1 MASSEDPVHPLR
13 ISKGSSTPGSP
24 PPTKAS
30 TGIPRPLSE
39 LSPSDLRRNSPSF
52 KQPSKKM
59 TLNTDSSPFQSSP
72 LETTTSPRLFWQK
85 RNLDSISTENS
96 GLYGGAR
103 HGSPSPTR
111 RTSIERLQRASRVK
125 NSNILALEQKQEYD
139 PTRVPQIERPLAK
152 HSGPSYDGTTTII
165 NGLRSSDSLNRGIG
179 HQRNNSS
186 RSSIP
191 IFSPTTSPT
200 KGSTPM
206 QINPANPPRSPGKD
220 QGSPIK
226 SSLSRSNFK
235 SSFDPETGTWSA
247 DTSFDDRELPSGK
260 SLHRHAKSV
269 TFDAAPPQINEYE
282 MATPDISSIGSNSRE
297 GSFDSMDDEDDED
310 GHYHFGDHD
319 MEGDSFD
326 ASLEDTDKTPVV
338 GPDDWRQSAERME
351 DPFDGSPMPDALP
364 PRIGRTEHTR
374 SDSSTSDH
382 RPLPPLPGLGSPA
395 RGSPAFSD
403 SRSSPG
409 LSATAERMVG
419 AHRSLPPP
427 PPAAA
432 SKNEIQSI
440 GNGKMTLEERLK
452 LMMLSDDHK
461 SANEQQRERRLR
473 RGAQRDRIQSPA
485 SDTETAESSMLSAD
499 ADEADDTIG
508 DISALEDYE
517 LPSRISRE
525 SIMRRVNGGVNDQGG
540 DYFSSPAPSSSPERP
555 SPERRLPL
563 PLDPDVPIPS
573 TEDSILD
580 DISELSDEGSVIIH
594 RDEASDVDTESI
606 TDFYARSDIDEN
618 DADSASHYSDGPARQ
633 PEVTQVDED
642 ILTPRAASP
651 FQTFDLASEIR
662 PLELKSDKG
671 FSSPEQRAVSPA
683 DLPVRELTPETK
695 VEEDIEPTSEPQ
707 DEVVEQPQPEP
718 EVEKEPSPEMT
729 VDAPV
734 DTASERKHSL
744 PEFHDEGRDNEFSK
758 GLQSFMLPP
767 PPEPSAEEVEELQ
780 PPPKMTELQAEMQRP
795 VTPKHLSKPDYDGSG
810 WGDPE
815 DEEYEEEPGTPES
828 VIHRPMSDSESEIFD
843 ELPMES
849 PAIPE
854 RQATIKA
861 SGSKLKTRP
870 SNTPSDI
877 IAMRE
882 ARRQVSREV
891 PDIPAIPERHRN
903 RLSRD
908 LQGEPTIH
916 DDEEFVDR
924 RSSFKKR
931 SLTLDLDFGLSL
943 DQDFDR
949 VIEQQKVAF
958 SQLVPK
964 SRIASGSTSRQVSK
978 PTATT
983 NKIISPDRKESQ
995 NANQKNQ
1002 RGYLMR
1008 QNTKVV
1014 TASDKES
1021 SDMWKTRSAGNS
1033 PVKTDRPQSWTV
1045 EPWNGRPRQKSI
1057 RRRANT
1063 SGPVPPMPGQES
1075 NAQTLNP
1082 LAEEDL
1088 NPELATEE
1096 SGERGRLFVKVLGV
1110 KDLDLPIPRTERTWF
1125 SLTLDNGV
1133 HCVTTAWLELAR
1145 NAPVGQ
1151 EFELVVPNDLEFQL
1165 TLNVKLEKP
1174 APAKK
1179 VIVQSPTKASKPKT
1193 STFSRVFASPKKRK
1207 EMELRQREEEE
1218 RVAAEQQKAA
1228 QARQMKVAPTAWD
1241 LLSPLAAEDGSFA
1254 RSYVCLKE
1262 HESRCYGRPYVVDV
1276 ACFNEWATEEA
1287 TFASSVKSKRGNT
1300 AVVRRAPYK
1309 IGKLELQLLFVPRP
1323 KGSTE
1328 EDMPKSMNSC
1338 IRELKAAE
1346 ERLAKNWEGHLSQ
1359 QGGDCPYW
1367 RRRYFKLVG
1376 QKLTAYH
1383 EATRQPRATINLANA
1398 KRLIDDRRALTERE
1412 TTGKGGRRRRSAFA
1426 EEEEGYMFVEEG
1438 FRIRFN
1444 NGETIDF
1451 YADTAEDK
1459 QGWLLALTDL
1469 IGTGRG
1475 DSEDDVGGSRKQGK
1489 WCELILKR
1497 EEALRR
1503 RQEGRRVHSRH
1514 VFGKPTRKEFCYDNL
1529 HISRNAWDTNLVK
1542 ANPDYLSVNWDA
1554 GGGGAFAVI
1563 PLGEKG
1569 KVPDQIPLFRGHT
1582 ATVLDTDWNP
1592 FNDRVIASGSE
1603 DGKVFLWQVPE
1614 NFTLYTDADEPADVS
1629 PVSKLAGHSRKV
1641 GQVQF
1646 NPAAENIL
1654 ASASGDFTIKLWDIT
1669 TGSPTHTLKH
1679 NDIVQS
1685 LSWNASGSMLVT
1697 TSRDKKIRVWDV
1709 RAEKPVHEAP
1719 GHPGAKNSRAV
1730 WMGEHNRFATAGF
1743 SRMSERQL
1751 ALWEPGRSEPIG
1763 GFSMLDSISGV
1774 IMPFWDDGSNCLY
1787 LAGKGDGNIRY
1798 YEYENDK
1805 FEYLSE
1811 YKSAEPQRGIAF
1823 VPRRGINVHENE
1835 VMRAYK
1841 TVNDSYIEPISFT
1854 VPRRAETFQS
1864 DIFPPATG
1872 LKPAVS
1878 AKDWLDGKTGIP
1890 SKIDLESVY
1899 EGTAPKE
1906 VASDYK
1912 PPVIASAPP
1921 PAAKPAPKPAPAPEP
1936 TPVARSPP
1944 PSMKEQQASMSNM
1957 ANKFKD
1963 DEPAEPEDE
1972 DDDSSF
1978 EEVQRPAQRAAA
1990 PAAAPAPVRAEPAK
2004 IPSPIKATSPAQ
2016 VKSPPAQQSPV
2027 KPASANSP
2035 ASSTHIESSLDQ
2047 IRQMLEQQTK
2057 LIGKQNDKISKLSDE
2072 VEGLKRK
2079 VNAGGSQDQSERI
2092 RQLELELEAARS

>member
-1 MASSEDPVHPLR
+1 MASSEEPQSGISPFRQGKHGHP
-13 ISKGSSTPGSP
+13 S
-24 PPTKAS
+24 
-30 TGIPRPLSE
+30 PLSE
-39 LSPSDLRRNSPSF
+39 LSPSDHRRNSPSW

-96 GLYGGAR
+96 GLYGGR

-139 PTRVPQIERPLAK
+139 PTRVPQVERPLAK
-152 HSGPSYDGTTTII
+152 HQGSSFDGTATII

-179 HQRNNSS
+179 HQRNNSK
-186 RSSIP
+186 SSIP
-191 IFSPTTSPT
+191 IYSPATSPT
-200 KGSTPM
+200 KASTPM
-206 QINPANPPRSPGKD
+206 QAAPSNPPRSPGKD
-220 QGSPIK
+220 QTSPMK
-226 SSLSRSNFK
+226 SSLSRTNFK

-297 GSFDSMDDEDDED
+297 GSFESMDDEDDED

-319 MEGDSFD
+319 IEGDSFD

-338 GPDDWRQSAERME
+338 GPDDWRQSAERVE
-351 DPFDGSPMPDALP
+351 DPFEGSPMPDALP
-364 PRIGRTEHTR
+364 PRLGRTEHVR

-382 RPLPPLPGLGSPA
+382 RPLPPLPGMGSPA
-395 RGSPAFSD
+395 RSD

-409 LSATAERMVG
+409 LSATAERMLG
-419 AHRSLPPP
+419 AHRSLPSP
-427 PPAAA
+427 PPAAT
-432 SKNEIQSI
+432 SKTEIQSI

-485 SDTETAESSMLSAD
+485 SDTETAESSMLSLDAD
-499 ADEADDTIG
+499 EADEADDTIG

-517 LPSRISRE
+517 LPTRISRE
-525 SIMRRVNGGVNDQGG
+525 SIMRRVNGGNSDQGG
-540 DYFSSPAPSSSPERP
+540 DYFSSPAPSS

-580 DISELSDEGSVIIH
+580 DVSELSDEGSVIIH
-594 RDEASDVDTESI
+594 RDEPSDAETESI

-618 DADSASHYSDGPARQ
+618 DADSASHYSDGPARV
-633 PEVTQVDED
+633 PELTQVDED

-651 FQTFDLASEIR
+651 AFQSFSMASEIR
-662 PLELKSDKG
+662 PLELKSDKAG
-671 FSSPEQRAVSPA
+671 NMFDPQVDVATDASAKEP
-683 DLPVRELTPETK
+683 TPEPDVTQ
-695 VEEDIEPTSEPQ
+695 VF
-707 DEVVEQPQPEP
+707 EP
-718 EVEKEPSPEMT
+718 EVETQADAEVQPEAEREPSPE
-729 VDAPV
+729 VQAAAPA
-734 DTASERKHSL
+734 DTPSERKHSL
-744 PEFHDEGRDNEFSK
+744 PELRDEGKDNEFSR

-767 PPEPSAEEVEELQ
+767 PPEPSAEEVEDLQ
-780 PPPKMTELQAEMQRP
+780 PPPKMTDVQAQMQRP
-795 VTPKHLSKPDYDGSG
+795 STPKQLSKPDYDGSG

-815 DEEYEEEPGTPES
+815 DEYDEEPGTPES
-828 VIHRPMSDSESEIFD
+828 VIHRPMSSDEEEEESEIFD
-843 ELPMES
+843 EPPMES

-882 ARRQVSREV
+882 ARRQAVEGH
-891 PDIPAIPERHRN
+891 A
-903 RLSRD
+903 
-908 LQGEPTIH
+908 GEPTIP
-916 DDEEFVDR
+916 DEDFVMKR
-924 RSSFKKR
+924 HSSFNKR

-949 VIEQQKVAF
+949 VIEAQKVAF
-958 SQLVPK
+958 SHQVHD
-964 SRIASGSTSRQVSK
+964 SSHIASGSPSRQASR
-978 PTATT
+978 PAATT
-983 NKIISPDRKESQ
+983 SKVNSVEARSQ

-1033 PVKTDRPQSWTV
+1033 PIKADRPQSWTV

-1057 RRRANT
+1057 RRRPQT

-1174 APAKK
+1174 LPKK
-1179 VIVQSPTKASKPKT
+1179 VVVQSPAKASKPKA

-1207 EMELRQREEEE
+1207 EMEMRQREEEE
-1218 RVAAEQQKAA
+1218 RLAVEQQKAA

-1287 TFASSVKSKRGNT
+1287 AFASSVKSKRGNT

-1367 RRRYFKLVG
+1367 RRRYFKLIG
-1376 QKLTAYH
+1376 HKLTAYH

-1398 KRLIDDRRALTERE
+1398 KRLIDDRRALTEKE

-1459 QGWLLALTDL
+1459 AGWLQALTDL
-1469 IGTGRG
+1469 VGRG
-1475 DSEDDVGGSRKQGK
+1475 DSDDDVNGPRKQGK

-1503 RQEGRRVHSRH
+1503 RAEGRRVHSRT
-1514 VFGKPTRKEFCYDNL
+1514 KST
-1529 HISRNAWDTNLVK
+1529 
-1542 ANPDYLSVNWDA
+1542 
-1554 GGGGAFAVI
+1554 
-1563 PLGEKG
+1563 
-1569 KVPDQIPLFRGHT
+1569 
-1582 ATVLDTDWNP
+1582 
-1592 FNDRVIASGSE
+1592 FN
-1603 DGKVFLWQVPE
+1603 
-1614 NFTLYTDADEPADVS
+1614 
-1629 PVSKLAGHSRKV
+1629 
-1641 GQVQF
+1641 
-1646 NPAAENIL
+1646 
-1654 ASASGDFTIKLWDIT
+1654 
-1669 TGSPTHTLKH
+1669 
-1679 NDIVQS
+1679 
-1685 LSWNASGSMLVT
+1685 
-1697 TSRDKKIRVWDV
+1697 
-1709 RAEKPVHEAP
+1709 
-1719 GHPGAKNSRAV
+1719 
-1730 WMGEHNRFATAGF
+1730 
-1743 SRMSERQL
+1743 
-1751 ALWEPGRSEPIG
+1751 
-1763 GFSMLDSISGV
+1763 
-1774 IMPFWDDGSNCLY
+1774 
-1787 LAGKGDGNIRY
+1787 
-1798 YEYENDK
+1798 
-1805 FEYLSE
+1805 
-1811 YKSAEPQRGIAF
+1811 
-1823 VPRRGINVHENE
+1823 
-1835 VMRAYK
+1835 
-1841 TVNDSYIEPISFT
+1841 
-1854 VPRRAETFQS
+1854 
-1864 DIFPPATG
+1864 
-1872 LKPAVS
+1872 
-1878 AKDWLDGKTGIP
+1878 
-1890 SKIDLESVY
+1890 
-1899 EGTAPKE
+1899 
-1906 VASDYK
+1906 
-1912 PPVIASAPP
+1912 
-1921 PAAKPAPKPAPAPEP
+1921 
-1936 TPVARSPP
+1936 
-1944 PSMKEQQASMSNM
+1944 
-1957 ANKFKD
+1957 
-1963 DEPAEPEDE
+1963 
-1972 DDDSSF
+1972 
-1978 EEVQRPAQRAAA
+1978 
-1990 PAAAPAPVRAEPAK
+1990 
-2004 IPSPIKATSPAQ
+2004 
-2016 VKSPPAQQSPV
+2016 
-2027 KPASANSP
+2027 
-2035 ASSTHIESSLDQ
+2035 
-2047 IRQMLEQQTK
+2047 
-2057 LIGKQNDKISKLSDE
+2057 
-2072 VEGLKRK
+2072 
-2079 VNAGGSQDQSERI
+2079 
-2092 RQLELELEAARS
+2092 

>member
-1 MASSEDPVHPLR
+1 LPSSSATVVYPPQCACAITKISHAMASSEEPVHPLR
-13 ISKGSSTPGSP
+13 ISKGSSNPGSP
-24 PPTKAS
+24 PSAKAN

-39 LSPSDLRRNSPSF
+39 LSPSDHRRNSPSW

-96 GLYGGAR
+96 GLYGGR

-139 PTRVPQIERPLAK
+139 PTRVPQVERPLAK
-152 HSGPSYDGTTTII
+152 HQGSSFDGTATII
-165 NGLRSSDSLNRGIG
+165 NGLRSSDSLNRGLG
-179 HQRNNSS
+179 HQRNNSK
-186 RSSIP
+186 SSIP
-191 IFSPTTSPT
+191 IYSPATSPT
-200 KGSTPM
+200 KASTPM
-206 QINPANPPRSPGKD
+206 QAAPSNPPRSPGKD
-220 QGSPIK
+220 QTSPMK
-226 SSLSRSNFK
+226 SSLSRNNFK

-297 GSFDSMDDEDDED
+297 GSFESMDDEDDED

-319 MEGDSFD
+319 IEGDSFD

-338 GPDDWRQSAERME
+338 GPDDWRQSAERVE
-351 DPFDGSPMPDALP
+351 DPFEGSPMPDALP
-364 PRIGRTEHTR
+364 PRLGRTEHVR

-382 RPLPPLPGLGSPA
+382 RPLPPLPGMGSPA
-395 RGSPAFSD
+395 RSD

-409 LSATAERMVG
+409 LSATAERMLG
-419 AHRSLPPP
+419 AHRSLPSP
-427 PPAAA
+427 PPAAT
-432 SKNEIQSI
+432 SKTEIQSI

-485 SDTETAESSMLSAD
+485 SDTETAESSMLSLDAD
-499 ADEADDTIG
+499 EADEADDTIG

-517 LPSRISRE
+517 LPTRISRE
-525 SIMRRVNGGVNDQGG
+525 SIMRRVNGGNSDQGG
-540 DYFSSPAPSSSPERP
+540 DYFSSPAPSS

-580 DISELSDEGSVIIH
+580 DVSELSDEGSVIIH
-594 RDEASDVDTESI
+594 RDEPSDAETESI

-618 DADSASHYSDGPARQ
+618 DADSASHYSDGPARV
-633 PEVTQVDED
+633 PELTQVDED

-651 FQTFDLASEIR
+651 AFQSFSMASEIR
-662 PLELKSDKG
+662 PLELKSDKAG
-671 FSSPEQRAVSPA
+671 NMFDPQVDVATDASAKEP
-683 DLPVRELTPETK
+683 TPEPDVTQ
-695 VEEDIEPTSEPQ
+695 VF
-707 DEVVEQPQPEP
+707 EP
-718 EVEKEPSPEMT
+718 EVETQADAEVQPEAEREPSPE
-729 VDAPV
+729 VQSAAPA
-734 DTASERKHSL
+734 DTPSERKHSL
-744 PEFHDEGRDNEFSK
+744 PELRDEGKDNEFSR

-767 PPEPSAEEVEELQ
+767 PPEPSAEEVEDLQ
-780 PPPKMTELQAEMQRP
+780 PPPKMTDVQAQMQRP
-795 VTPKHLSKPDYDGSG
+795 STPKQLSKPDYDGSG

-815 DEEYEEEPGTPES
+815 DEYDEEPGTPES
-828 VIHRPMSDSESEIFD
+828 VIHRPMSSDEEEEESEIFD
-843 ELPMES
+843 EPPMES

-908 LQGEPTIH
+908 MQGEPTIP
-916 DDEEFVDR
+916 DEDFVMKR
-924 RSSFKKR
+924 HSSFNKR

-949 VIEQQKVAF
+949 VIEAQKVAF
-958 SQLVPK
+958 SHQVHD
-964 SRIASGSTSRQVSK
+964 SSHIASGSPSRQASR
-978 PTATT
+978 PAATT
-983 NKIISPDRKESQ
+983 SKVNSVEAQSQ
-995 NANQKNQ
+995 NANQENQ

-1033 PVKTDRPQSWTV
+1033 PIKADRPQSWTV

-1057 RRRANT
+1057 RRRPQT

-1174 APAKK
+1174 LPKK
-1179 VIVQSPTKASKPKT
+1179 VVVQSPAKASKPKA

-1207 EMELRQREEEE
+1207 EMEMRQREEEE
-1218 RVAAEQQKAA
+1218 RLAVEQQKAA

-1287 TFASSVKSKRGNT
+1287 AFASSVKSKRGNT

-1367 RRRYFKLVG
+1367 RRRYFKLIG
-1376 QKLTAYH
+1376 HKLTAYH

-1398 KRLIDDRRALTERE
+1398 KRLIDDRRALTEKE

-1459 QGWLLALTDL
+1459 AGWLQALTDL
-1469 IGTGRG
+1469 VGRG
-1475 DSEDDVGGSRKQGK
+1475 DSDDDVNGPRKQGK

-1503 RQEGRRVHSRH
+1503 RAEGRRVHSRT
-1514 VFGKPTRKEFCYDNL
+1514 KST
-1529 HISRNAWDTNLVK
+1529 
-1542 ANPDYLSVNWDA
+1542 
-1554 GGGGAFAVI
+1554 
-1563 PLGEKG
+1563 
-1569 KVPDQIPLFRGHT
+1569 
-1582 ATVLDTDWNP
+1582 
-1592 FNDRVIASGSE
+1592 FN
-1603 DGKVFLWQVPE
+1603 
-1614 NFTLYTDADEPADVS
+1614 
-1629 PVSKLAGHSRKV
+1629 
-1641 GQVQF
+1641 
-1646 NPAAENIL
+1646 
-1654 ASASGDFTIKLWDIT
+1654 
-1669 TGSPTHTLKH
+1669 
-1679 NDIVQS
+1679 
-1685 LSWNASGSMLVT
+1685 
-1697 TSRDKKIRVWDV
+1697 
-1709 RAEKPVHEAP
+1709 
-1719 GHPGAKNSRAV
+1719 
-1730 WMGEHNRFATAGF
+1730 
-1743 SRMSERQL
+1743 
-1751 ALWEPGRSEPIG
+1751 
-1763 GFSMLDSISGV
+1763 
-1774 IMPFWDDGSNCLY
+1774 
-1787 LAGKGDGNIRY
+1787 
-1798 YEYENDK
+1798 
-1805 FEYLSE
+1805 
-1811 YKSAEPQRGIAF
+1811 
-1823 VPRRGINVHENE
+1823 
-1835 VMRAYK
+1835 
-1841 TVNDSYIEPISFT
+1841 
-1854 VPRRAETFQS
+1854 
-1864 DIFPPATG
+1864 
-1872 LKPAVS
+1872 
-1878 AKDWLDGKTGIP
+1878 
-1890 SKIDLESVY
+1890 
-1899 EGTAPKE
+1899 
-1906 VASDYK
+1906 
-1912 PPVIASAPP
+1912 
-1921 PAAKPAPKPAPAPEP
+1921 
-1936 TPVARSPP
+1936 
-1944 PSMKEQQASMSNM
+1944 
-1957 ANKFKD
+1957 
-1963 DEPAEPEDE
+1963 
-1972 DDDSSF
+1972 
-1978 EEVQRPAQRAAA
+1978 
-1990 PAAAPAPVRAEPAK
+1990 
-2004 IPSPIKATSPAQ
+2004 
-2016 VKSPPAQQSPV
+2016 
-2027 KPASANSP
+2027 
-2035 ASSTHIESSLDQ
+2035 
-2047 IRQMLEQQTK
+2047 
-2057 LIGKQNDKISKLSDE
+2057 
-2072 VEGLKRK
+2072 
-2079 VNAGGSQDQSERI
+2079 
-2092 RQLELELEAARS
+2092 

>member
-1 MASSEDPVHPLR
+1 MASSEEPVHPLR

-24 PPTKAS
+24 TPAKAS

-39 LSPSDLRRNSPSF
+39 LSPSDHRRNSPSW

-85 RNLDSISTENS
+85 RNLDSISTEPSN
-96 GLYGGAR
+96 LYGGR

-139 PTRVPQIERPLAK
+139 PARVAQVERPLAK
-152 HSGPSYDGTTTII
+152 HQGSSYDGTTTII
-165 NGLRSSDSLNRGIG
+165 NGLRSSDSLSRGFG
-179 HQRNNSS
+179 HQRNNSKS
-186 RSSIP
+186 NIP
-191 IFSPTTSPT
+191 IYSPSTSPT
-200 KGSTPM
+200 KPSTPM
-206 QINPANPPRSPGKD
+206 QANPSNPPRSPGKD

-297 GSFDSMDDEDDED
+297 GSFESMDDDDD
-310 GHYHFGDHD
+310 DDDAHYHFGDHD
-319 MEGDSFD
+319 IEGDSFD

-351 DPFDGSPMPDALP
+351 DPFEGSPMPDAQP
-364 PRIGRTEHTR
+364 PHLVRAEHVR

-382 RPLPPLPGLGSPA
+382 RPLPPLPGMGSPT
-395 RGSPAFSD
+395 RRD
-403 SRSSPG
+403 SHSSPG
-409 LSATAERMVG
+409 LSATAERMLG
-419 AHRSLPPP
+419 AHRTLPSP
-427 PPAAA
+427 PPAAT
-432 SKNEIQSI
+432 SKSEIQSI

-485 SDTETAESSMLSAD
+485 SDTETADESMLSAEG
-499 ADEADDTIG
+499 DEGDDTIG

-525 SIMRRVNGGVNDQGG
+525 SIMRRVNGGAGEQGG
-540 DYFSSPAPSSSPERP
+540 DYFSSPALSS

-580 DISELSDEGSVIIH
+580 DVSEFSDEGSVIIH
-594 RDEASDVDTESI
+594 RDEPSDAETESI
-606 TDFYARSDIDEN
+606 TDFYARSDLDEN
-618 DADSASHYSDGPARQ
+618 DTDSASHYSDGPARV

-651 FQTFDLASEIR
+651 QQAFQSFDMASEIR
-662 PLELKSDKG
+662 PLELKSDKAG
-671 FSSPEQRAVSPA
+671 NASDHLPDALA
-683 DLPVRELTPETK
+683 DVPVRESTPEAAPV
-695 VEEDIEPTSEPQ
+695 VESQVEPEIEQQAEPQ
-707 DEVVEQPQPEP
+707 AEDEPEP
-718 EVEKEPSPEMT
+718 EAQ
-729 VDAPV
+729 VDAPAEVPV
-734 DTASERKHSL
+734 DRKPSL
-744 PEFHDEGRDNEFSK
+744 PEMHEESAGNEFSR

-767 PPEPSAEEVEELQ
+767 PPEPAVEDLEDLE
-780 PPPKMTELQAEMQRP
+780 PPPKMTDIQAQAQRP
-795 VTPKHLSKPDYDGSG
+795 STPKHLPVPDYDGSG

-815 DEEYEEEPGTPES
+815 DEYDDEPGTPES
-828 VIHRPMSDSESEIFD
+828 VIHRPMASDSESEIFD
-843 ELPMES
+843 EPIES

-877 IAMRE
+877 VAMRE

-891 PDIPAIPERHRN
+891 PTIPPIPERHRN

-908 LQGEPTIH
+908 LQGEPDIP
-916 DDEEFVDR
+916 DEDFMGR
-924 RSSFKKR
+924 RHPSFKKR

-949 VIEQQKVAF
+949 VIEAQK
-958 SQLVPK
+958 
-964 SRIASGSTSRQVSK
+964 
-978 PTATT
+978 
-983 NKIISPDRKESQ
+983 
-995 NANQKNQ
+995 

-1033 PVKTDRPQSWTV
+1033 PIKTDRPQSWTV

-1057 RRRANT
+1057 RRRPNT
-1063 SGPVPPMPGQES
+1063 SGPVPPLPGQES

-1110 KDLDLPIPRTERTWF
+1110 KDLDLPIPRNERTWF

-1174 APAKK
+1174 LPKK
-1179 VIVQSPTKASKPKT
+1179 VVIQSPTKAVKPKT

-1207 EMELRQREEEE
+1207 EMEMRQREEEE
-1218 RVAAEQQKAA
+1218 RLAAQQQKEA

-1287 TFASSVKSKRGNT
+1287 AFASSVKSKRGST

-1328 EDMPKSMNSC
+1328 DDMPKSMNSC
-1338 IRELKAAE
+1338 IREIKAAE

-1376 QKLTAYH
+1376 TKLTAYH

-1398 KRLIDDRRALTERE
+1398 KRLIDDRRALTEKE
-1412 TTGKGGRRRRSAFA
+1412 ITGKGGRRRRSGFA

-1459 QGWLLALTDL
+1459 EGWMQALTDL
-1469 IGTGRG
+1469 VGRG
-1475 DSEDDVGGSRKQGK
+1475 DNGLDDDGSGSRKSGK
-1489 WCELILKR
+1489 WCDLVLKR

-1503 RQEGRRVHSRH
+1503 RAEGRRVHSRT
-1514 VFGKPTRKEFCYDNL
+1514 KST
-1529 HISRNAWDTNLVK
+1529 
-1542 ANPDYLSVNWDA
+1542 
-1554 GGGGAFAVI
+1554 
-1563 PLGEKG
+1563 
-1569 KVPDQIPLFRGHT
+1569 
-1582 ATVLDTDWNP
+1582 
-1592 FNDRVIASGSE
+1592 FN
-1603 DGKVFLWQVPE
+1603 
-1614 NFTLYTDADEPADVS
+1614 
-1629 PVSKLAGHSRKV
+1629 
-1641 GQVQF
+1641 
-1646 NPAAENIL
+1646 
-1654 ASASGDFTIKLWDIT
+1654 
-1669 TGSPTHTLKH
+1669 
-1679 NDIVQS
+1679 
-1685 LSWNASGSMLVT
+1685 
-1697 TSRDKKIRVWDV
+1697 
-1709 RAEKPVHEAP
+1709 
-1719 GHPGAKNSRAV
+1719 
-1730 WMGEHNRFATAGF
+1730 
-1743 SRMSERQL
+1743 
-1751 ALWEPGRSEPIG
+1751 
-1763 GFSMLDSISGV
+1763 
-1774 IMPFWDDGSNCLY
+1774 
-1787 LAGKGDGNIRY
+1787 
-1798 YEYENDK
+1798 
-1805 FEYLSE
+1805 
-1811 YKSAEPQRGIAF
+1811 
-1823 VPRRGINVHENE
+1823 
-1835 VMRAYK
+1835 
-1841 TVNDSYIEPISFT
+1841 
-1854 VPRRAETFQS
+1854 
-1864 DIFPPATG
+1864 
-1872 LKPAVS
+1872 
-1878 AKDWLDGKTGIP
+1878 
-1890 SKIDLESVY
+1890 
-1899 EGTAPKE
+1899 
-1906 VASDYK
+1906 
-1912 PPVIASAPP
+1912 
-1921 PAAKPAPKPAPAPEP
+1921 
-1936 TPVARSPP
+1936 
-1944 PSMKEQQASMSNM
+1944 
-1957 ANKFKD
+1957 
-1963 DEPAEPEDE
+1963 
-1972 DDDSSF
+1972 
-1978 EEVQRPAQRAAA
+1978 
-1990 PAAAPAPVRAEPAK
+1990 
-2004 IPSPIKATSPAQ
+2004 
-2016 VKSPPAQQSPV
+2016 
-2027 KPASANSP
+2027 
-2035 ASSTHIESSLDQ
+2035 
-2047 IRQMLEQQTK
+2047 
-2057 LIGKQNDKISKLSDE
+2057 
-2072 VEGLKRK
+2072 
-2079 VNAGGSQDQSERI
+2079 
-2092 RQLELELEAARS
+2092 